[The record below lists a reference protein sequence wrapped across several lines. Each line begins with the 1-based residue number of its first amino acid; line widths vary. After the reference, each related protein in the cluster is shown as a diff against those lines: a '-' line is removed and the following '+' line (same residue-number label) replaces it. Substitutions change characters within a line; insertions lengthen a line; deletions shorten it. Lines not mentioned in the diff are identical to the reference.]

1 MIPVEILAGFAVG
14 IAAGALRSWR
24 AGVVGLVAVAV
35 MWDILLVATGVTTV
49 GDVPLL
55 IAAFILAIVNAA
67 LGVGFGAAIGSIGR
81 QMVQAVR
88 S

>member
-1 MIPVEILAGFAVG
+1 MIPVEIAAGFAVG

-24 AGVVGLVAVAV
+24 VGVVGLVVTAIL
-35 MWDILLVATGVTTV
+35 WDILLVVTEVTTA
-49 GDVPLL
+49 GDVPVL

-67 LGVGFGAAIGSIGR
+67 FGIAFGAAIGTLGR
-81 QMVQAVR
+81 QVVQAVR

>member
-24 AGVVGLVAVAV
+24 VGLVGLVAIAII
-35 MWDILLVATGVTTV
+35 WDILLVAMGAATI
-49 GDVPLL
+49 GDVPVL

-67 LGVGFGAAIGSIGR
+67 LGVGFGAAIGTIGR

-88 S
+88 P

>member
-24 AGVVGLVAVAV
+24 VGLVGLVAIAII
-35 MWDILLVATGVTTV
+35 WDILLVATGAATI
-49 GDVPLL
+49 GDVPVL

-67 LGVGFGAAIGSIGR
+67 LGVGFGAAIGTIGR

-88 S
+88 P